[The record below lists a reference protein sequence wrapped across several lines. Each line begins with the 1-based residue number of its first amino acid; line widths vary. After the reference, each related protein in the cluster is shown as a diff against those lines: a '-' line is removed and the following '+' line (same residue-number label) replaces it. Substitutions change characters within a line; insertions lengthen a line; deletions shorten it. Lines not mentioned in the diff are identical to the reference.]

1 MSARPFSFPM
11 AALAAGLKAK
21 DGRATPRDGIAL
33 SIVFLGDALRADDE
47 AAEAVKFYLDGIACG
62 DQVRA
67 GEALVDWVHD
77 RFPAPVEEPKR
88 EAPLEFDWQRRA
100 DCGR

>member
-1 MSARPFSFPM
+1 MSSRPFSFPM
-11 AALAAGLKAK
+11 AALAAGMKAK

-33 SIVFLGDALRADDE
+33 SILLLGDPLRLDDD
-47 AAEAVKFYLDGIACG
+47 ASEAVRFYLDGIACG

-67 GEALVDWVHD
+67 GAALVDWVQA
-77 RFPAPVEEPKR
+77 RFPAPVEDPPEY
-88 EAPLEFDWQRRA
+88 DWQRRA